1 MISQDTTESLMVRV
15 IKFNR
20 FLKYPR
26 ILETDVL
33 FTKAVRKC
41 LSLTIDLR
49 RLSFYLDR
57 RSQMSVSKNG
67 TIFRGG
73 RMKRPTSVISINGGG
88 HLQGVRLQNSGQAC

>member
-1 MISQDTTESLMVRV
+1 MILQDIAESLMVRV

-20 FLKYPR
+20 FLKYAR

-49 RLSFYLDR
+49 WLSFYLDR
-57 RSQMSVSKNG
+57 RSQMSVSENRFMEVHILRCPSLKMEL
-67 TIFRGG
+67 F
-73 RMKRPTSVISINGGG
+73 SEVD
-88 HLQGVRLQNSGQAC
+88 A

>member
-1 MISQDTTESLMVRV
+1 MILQDIAESLMVRV

-20 FLKYPR
+20 FLKYAR

-57 RSQMSVSKNG
+57 RSQMSVSENRFIEVHILRCPPLKMELFSEVD
-67 TIFRGG
+67 TLRC
-73 RMKRPTSVISINGGG
+73 PP
-88 HLQGVRLQNSGQAC
+88 L